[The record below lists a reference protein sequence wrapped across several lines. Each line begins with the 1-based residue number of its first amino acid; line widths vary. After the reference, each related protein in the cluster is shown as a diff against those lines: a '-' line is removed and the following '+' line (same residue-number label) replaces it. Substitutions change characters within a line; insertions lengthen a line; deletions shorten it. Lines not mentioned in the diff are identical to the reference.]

1 MARISLPTVLILALL
16 TFAVCGAGLMCL
28 ELLNHYATL
37 AGSIPVQA
45 LTLSVLLSVLLL
57 AFPVLAEFIGIADR
71 TPAHPTGRNPDI
83 VPRMPLRL
91 AFSDGILN
99 TKAY

>member
-1 MARISLPTVLILALL
+1 
-16 TFAVCGAGLMCL
+16 MCL
-28 ELLNHYATL
+28 ELLSHYAVL
-37 AGSIPVQA
+37 AGSIPVKA

-57 AFPVLAEFIGIADR
+57 AFPALAERIGIADHI
-71 TPAHPTGRNPDI
+71 AVHPTGRDPDI

>member
-1 MARISLPTVLILALL
+1 MVRSATSTILLFSLL

-28 ELLNHYATL
+28 ELLSHYATL

-45 LTLSVLLSVLLL
+45 FTLSMLLSVLLL
-57 AFPVLAEFIGIADR
+57 AFPVLAELIGIADR
-71 TPAHPTGRNPDI
+71 TVAHPTGRDPDI